1 MQLLKKNG
9 ILLFWLVLFADCY
22 LIFKGLNEYHAY
34 LKISLIPILAF
45 YIFLNA
51 RKKHYIRSKTLVFLG
66 LLFFWIGDIILLKD
80 DTNYLIAGAVAL
92 VGGYIFYSIFLYR
105 IQKINTTESYEI
117 VIIAALVLVLLNYQF
132 FKFLKD
138 DLETISLQ
146 KKLMIAY
153 SFVISATA
161 ILAANIYSNK
171 GKRNMALQFFIPAI
185 ILLLISNAVI
195 VVFKYKYTD
204 ESFLKVIIMLTYGY
218 GQCLFAQGFTK
229 YLKG

>member
-9 ILLFWLVLFADCY
+9 ILLFWLVLFTDCY

-34 LKISLIPILAF
+34 LKISLVPILAF

-66 LLFFWIGDIILLKD
+66 LLCCWIGDIILLKD
-80 DTNYLIAGAVAL
+80 GTNYFIAGAIAF
-92 VGGYIFYSIFLYR
+92 VGAHIFYSIFLYR
-105 IQKINTTESYEI
+105 VQKINTTESYEI
-117 VIIAALVLVLLNYQF
+117 VIIAALILALINYQF

-138 DLETISLQ
+138 DLESIPTL
-146 KKLMIAY
+146 KKLMIVY
-153 SFVISATA
+153 GFVISITA
-161 ILAANIYSNK
+161 ILASNIYSNK

-185 ILLLISNAVI
+185 ILLLISDGIIVI
-195 VVFKYKYTD
+195 YKYKYTD